1 MRIALDR
8 CSGEGADVKENLF
21 DVQSVK
27 PSRKTAAIFIGV
39 FYVVLASKTFA
50 LSGEEMTSY
59 CATNACGGYF
69 IGAFDGLRIA
79 GAVGSEKQRKVA
91 AICAPSEV
99 TNEQVVDVA
108 LAYLERHREL
118 GHLSA
123 ANLALRAWR
132 EQWPCGE

>member
-1 MRIALDR
+1 M
-8 CSGEGADVKENLF
+8 KELF
-21 DVQSVK
+21 QIQLSK
-27 PSRKTAAIFIGV
+27 AGRKSAAILITIL
-39 FYVVLASKTFA
+39 YATCASKTFA

-69 IGAFDGLRIA
+69 LGAFDGLRIA
-79 GAVGSEKQRKVA
+79 GAVGSEKQRKA
-91 AICAPSEV
+91 AMVCAPSEV
-99 TNEQVVDVA
+99 TNEQIVDVA

-132 EQWPCGE
+132 EQWPCGRD